1 METKTAIEH
10 FRHQPRPLLLRC
22 HVKHYEWGS
31 FDVIPDLLGID
42 NKARKPYAE
51 LWIGAHPDLPSHAI
65 VDKTEVPLNLLIEGA
80 ADVILGHETA
90 RQFGRR
96 LPFLLKVLSAR
107 TPLSVQAH
115 PSKLHAKRGF
125 EGEIRQGK
133 SIDDKTRNY
142 KDDNHK
148 PELIAPLTDFYA
160 LCGFRPMS
168 AIASTLKSVP
178 EFGSLVPHFS
188 STKKSLITLYTHVM
202 RMDQLEVNRILTPL
216 IDRLRTEN
224 ERTTVNKD
232 DRSYWVLRADEEF
245 STDND
250 KDRGIFSV
258 YLLNL
263 VRMVPGQGMYLP
275 AGELH
280 AYLEGTGIEIM
291 ANSDNVLRGGLTSK
305 HVDVEELLKTLTF
318 TSGRAKVITATSESY
333 ANVETYAAP
342 VNEFRLSRLR
352 VTASQPYTSVH
363 AHSVRV
369 GIVTKGHVSLT
380 SPTQE
385 AIEVACGGSFL
396 VSQRIDYSLS
406 SGPEAVIFQA
416 EVPVNTR
423 NQ

>member
-1 METKTAIEH
+1 MDTDTAVEH
-10 FRHQPRPLLLRC
+10 FRRQPRPLRLGC

-31 FDVIPDLLGID
+31 FDIIPDLLRID
-42 NKARKPYAE
+42 NKAREPYAE
-51 LWIGAHPDLPSHAI
+51 LWIGAHPNLPSHAI
-65 VDKTEVPLNLLIEGA
+65 VGKTEVPLNVLIERA

-90 RQFGRR
+90 RRFDRR

-107 TPLSVQAH
+107 KPLSVQAH
-115 PSKLHAKRGF
+115 PSKLQAKRGF
-125 EGEIRQGK
+125 EGEGRQGK
-133 SIDDKTRNY
+133 RIDDKTRNY

-160 LCGFRPMS
+160 LCGFRPMN

-178 EFGSLVPHFS
+178 EFAGLVRHFS
-188 STKKSLITLYTHVM
+188 STKKSLIALYSQVM
-202 RMDQLEVNRILTPL
+202 RMDQLEVNRFLNPL
-216 IDRLRTEN
+216 IDRLRIEN
-224 ERTTVNKD
+224 QHTAFHKD
-232 DRSYWVLRADEEF
+232 DRSYWALRADEEF

-291 ANSDNVLRGGLTSK
+291 ANSDNVLRGGFTSK

-318 TSGRAKVITATSESY
+318 ASGRVKVITAASESH
-333 ANVETYAAP
+333 AKVKTYAAP
-342 VNEFRLSRLR
+342 VTEFKLSRLR
-352 VTASQPYTSVH
+352 VTASQPYKSVFT
-363 AHSVRV
+363 HSVRI

-380 SPTQE
+380 SPTHESIQ
-385 AIEVACGGSFL
+385 VARGGSFL
-396 VSQRIDYSLS
+396 VPHAIGYSLS
-406 SGPEAVIFQA
+406 SRAEAVIFQA
-416 EVPVNTR
+416 EVPVTSR